1 MKHKKIFLFLM
12 IGTAILTSCKK
23 EKEEYATFNYTVTVG
38 GEKKVV
44 DYASEENRCTFI
56 GYTVHNNGDTL
67 SFFRQIDGC
76 FAPISIKTTENYSSA
91 NGTKMHF
98 EGNMDNGLEMFI
110 EGGEN
115 YPSPEFICGKVDLS
129 HSDEEYIEGTFSA
142 AFFREYVFIDGDHS
156 NRDYVE
162 DTIWVENG
170 YFKVSVTEVSGQ
182 VSYE

>member
-1 MKHKKIFLFLM
+1 MTHKKIFLFFL
-12 IGTAILTSCKK
+12 IGAAVFASCKK
-23 EKEEYATFNYTVTVG
+23 EKAEYATFRYTVSVG

-56 GYTVHNNGDTL
+56 GYEVNSAGDTL
-67 SFFRQIDGC
+67 SFFRQINGC
-76 FAPISIKTTENYSSA
+76 FVPISIETTESYSST
-91 NGTKMHF
+91 NEKKMHF
-98 EGNMDNGLEMFI
+98 EGNMDNGLQMFI

-115 YPSPEFICGKVDLS
+115 YPVPDFIWGKVDLS

-162 DTIWVENG
+162 DTIWVEDG
-170 YFKVSVTEVSGQ
+170 YFKVSVTDVYGQ